1 MNDAPLRN
9 TTAPASALS
18 CGSYAC
24 MLQRSH
30 HKRSAAF
37 GDARM
42 HACRYGGFGEARP
55 SGAKAE
61 KKDGEGPLS
70 KVRMGRMGRS
80 ALRGGGGGAHG
91 LHRLHYEGWWNL
103 AACAFTSACMHPCMR
118 AWMAEGRGR
127 ARGAEGAAPA
137 CVMHGGA
144 ARGIAL
150 RAPSGCTAAPPG
162 ADAAA
167 RWAAAQQRAHTAFRG
182 TAALAA
188 MALCWHVSRGGRG
201 LLCPQLARM
210 ECGRCAHA
218 RPHAPRPCV

>member
-80 ALRGGGGGAHG
+80 ALRGGGGGCAWTASTALRGVVEFGSMRIHLCMHASMHACMDG
-91 LHRLHYEGWWNL
+91 GGEGPGARSRGRCTCVRDARGRGTWHSVARTQRLHRGPSRCRRSRTLGR
-103 AACAFTSACMHPCMR
+103 SS
-118 AWMAEGRGR
+118 AEG
-127 ARGAEGAAPA
+127 
-137 CVMHGGA
+137 
-144 ARGIAL
+144 
-150 RAPSGCTAAPPG
+150 
-162 ADAAA
+162 
-167 RWAAAQQRAHTAFRG
+167 
-182 TAALAA
+182 
-188 MALCWHVSRGGRG
+188 
-201 LLCPQLARM
+201 
-210 ECGRCAHA
+210 
-218 RPHAPRPCV
+218 PHSV